1 MPVQVC
7 SPRTDSRYEFPVTL
21 EAFLRNNRQYT
32 MRKLLSKRVDPEWAT
47 MQDELR
53 TELAKGRMSG
63 PYRAPDWWPVPTT
76 TIDDMPLRPLPS
88 QEISTSFCFSV
99 VQSDKIRRCEDF
111 RRSGHNATVIAH
123 DVPHHHDIR
132 TFTELAL
139 ATPPGEEAS
148 PCVGTGPGWGLPTV
162 SGTRPNGLLLRPHDT
177 GRSGFAATPCH
188 DLRGSE
194 FCMELQQGC

>member
-1 MPVQVC
+1 
-7 SPRTDSRYEFPVTL
+7 
-21 EAFLRNNRQYT
+21 
-32 MRKLLSKRVDPEWAT
+32 MRKLISKRVDPEWAT
-47 MQDELR
+47 MKDELR

-63 PYRAPDWWPVPTT
+63 PYRAPNWWPVPAT

-139 ATPPGEEAS
+139 ATPPGEE
-148 PCVGTGPGWGLPTV
+148 V
-162 SGTRPNGLLLRPHDT
+162 SLVWAQDLDGAYRQFPVREPIGLLLRPHDT
-177 GRSGFAATPCH
+177 GRPGFAAAPCH

-194 FCMELQQGC
+194 FCMELQQSC